1 MREYPQYRIQDIEEL
16 TDSQLTILLD
26 KAAAYRKVLPIAEV
40 TLTQIKSVLFAA
52 FEVKEKEKE
61 KEDGKIKTSM
71 PLLKM
76 SETEI
81 KAYEK
86 AKYPSPLNKW
96 LRNYRRGK

>member
-61 KEDGKIKTSM
+61 DGKIKTSM